1 MSFEFFVVFFSP
13 WTPGSFPPVCLTGAG
28 TGAARATSEAG
39 GLPVPVGEPG
49 GRAGEGREGAEWP
62 GEAAD
67 PGARWGREGQE
78 SSPAGA
84 RRADPAPQGGAQLCE
99 SSLILSVALR
109 PEHDDKWPVHC

>member
-1 MSFEFFVVFFSP
+1 MFQ
-13 WTPGSFPPVCLTGAG
+13 GAG
-28 TGAARATSEAG
+28 AGAARAASEAG

-67 PGARWGREGQE
+67 PGARRGREGQE

-84 RRADPAPQGGAQLCE
+84 RRADPAPPRGAQLCE
-99 SSLILSVALR
+99 SRLMVPSVVLQS
-109 PEHDDKWPVHC
+109 EHDDK